1 MPDTEERGLVVVDET
16 TKREI
21 DDKQRIAIL
30 RAWRTIL
37 GTLDL
42 FSSWAMSIEV
52 HNAEEMA
59 AVLDVI
65 REAKRQRRAIDEI
78 FDASIK
84 SAFDGKAPQKP
95 QVGGYT

>member
-21 DDKQRIAIL
+21 DD
-30 RAWRTIL
+30 
-37 GTLDL
+37 

-52 HNAEEMA
+52 HNAEEKA

-65 REAKRQRRAIDEI
+65 REARLAEAAQTLRLCHLQAGADSGDRV
-78 FDASIK
+78 DAC
-84 SAFDGKAPQKP
+84 DGAS
-95 QVGGYT
+95 VGE